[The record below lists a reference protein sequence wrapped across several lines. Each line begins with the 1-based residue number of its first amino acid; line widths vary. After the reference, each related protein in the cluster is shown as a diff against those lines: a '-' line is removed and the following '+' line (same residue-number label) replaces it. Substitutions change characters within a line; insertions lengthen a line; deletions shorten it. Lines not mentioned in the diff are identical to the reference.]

1 MINRYQ
7 LQNVEI
13 KDDDKEIGEKLARVS
28 DSEKEE
34 LNDNCDSMEK
44 EIENQGTCDDNHD
57 VQQCSSINVSLNNMT
72 NDKSISDRND
82 EHNCSSLY
90 DNDKTSKVTRDRN
103 VEVKSY
109 VEKLL
114 NNKETVDNKLCH
126 IPTVINESGQEFV
139 IFDEELVKEGSKKW
153 ELSACG
159 YFVGYRMSMQ
169 ELSYHLYRMWGK
181 FGLKHILNN
190 GNGIFAF
197 KFNNA
202 QGLQAVI
209 ESGPYC

>member
-57 VQQCSSINVSLNNMT
+57 VQY
-72 NDKSISDRND
+72 
-82 EHNCSSLY
+82 SLY

-126 IPTVINESGQEFV
+126 IPSGQEFV